1 MQIWG
6 YGAKPSTAKIWDF
19 AHLSPV
25 FLVSLYAAGRIS
37 KHRSNPG
44 ALQSTGIT
52 STSKP
57 PQWSI

>member
-1 MQIWG
+1 LFLRGDCARIN
-6 YGAKPSTAKIWDF
+6 
-19 AHLSPV
+19 PV
-25 FLVSLYAAGRIS
+25 AFS

-52 STSKP
+52 GTSKL